1 MSATP
6 RGSNDLAA
14 WLSWQEKAHPKS
26 WDLGLERIGR
36 VWQALGAPRIAEHI
50 LTVAGTNGKGSC
62 VAWGEALCKA
72 HGVSVS
78 SFTSPHLLD
87 YRERIRIDG
96 EMVAAK
102 PLCAAFDTIDRAR
115 GDVSLTFFEWSAL
128 AAFLLIA
135 ERKPRV
141 ALLEVGLGG
150 RLDAVNLL
158 DADAVVFTSIGIDHQ
173 DWLGNTIKAIASEK
187 AGVLRKRQRVAF
199 ADADPPPLLSKRA
212 TALDCKLLR
221 YGRELTAVREGER
234 LSLALPQGR
243 YALPLPAHMPGI
255 HQYGHL
261 AAVASLLGDWFTLD
275 PQALARASQ
284 QAYHPG
290 RLMLKEGAPRYLFDV
305 AHNADSAA
313 ILAEYLARIRRP
325 EERFFIV
332 CGLFC
337 NKNHHAI
344 FSLLDPLAAAW
355 FLGSFSGPRGTPVA
369 TLAEHAQEAG
379 VAGDKLVSC
388 EDITTAFSAAQS
400 AAGAGDMIVVMGS
413 FKTVGEILTH
423 WSIDE

>member
-14 WLSWQEKAHPKS
+14 WLSWQETAHPKS

-36 VWQALGAPRIAEHI
+36 VWHALGAPEIAEHI

-62 VAWGEALCKA
+62 VAWGEAICRA

-96 EMVAAK
+96 NMVAAK

-135 ERKPRV
+135 ERQPRV

-158 DADAVVFTSIGIDHQ
+158 NADAVIFTSIGIDHQ
-173 DWLGNTIKAIASEK
+173 DWLGNTIAAIANEK
-187 AGVLRKRQRVAF
+187 TGVLRERQRVTF
-199 ADADPPPLLSKRA
+199 ADVHPPQAITDRA

-234 LSLALPQGR
+234 LSLGLPQGR
-243 YALPLPAHMPGI
+243 YELPLPAHMPGA

-261 AAVASLLGDWFTLD
+261 AAVAALLGDWFTLD
-275 PQALARASQ
+275 PRALARASRKT
-284 QAYHPG
+284 YHPG
-290 RLMLKEGAPRYLFDV
+290 RLMLKDGTPRYLFDV

-313 ILAEYLARIRRP
+313 ILAEHLARIRRP
-325 EERFFIV
+325 EERLFIV
-332 CGLFC
+332 CGIFC

-344 FSLLDPLAAAW
+344 FSLLDPLASGW
-355 FLGSFSGPRGTPVA
+355 FLGSLSGPRGTAVT

-379 VAGDKLVSC
+379 VAVDKLVSC
-388 EDITTAFSAAQS
+388 PDITTAFSAAQS

-413 FKTVGEILTH
+413 FETVSEILTH